1 MNLKIYSGDSLEELV
16 EVLKIAIARRSLVI
30 IFGECRVDYEGRAAS
45 RLELGERVVIIKQDG
60 ALLVHRPHGY
70 SPVNWQP
77 STAIIE
83 VAFKPSVG
91 LVLHAVRD
99 KPREYLTV
107 VFIQVGLVVVGEL
120 ADQGE
125 FTMYLEERDMRDI
138 LAENPWIIEEDLR
151 VLGVEKPIGEG
162 YVDIYALDK
171 SGRHVLVELKRITA
185 TREAA
190 LQLYRYVEVYKKEYG
205 ETPRGILIAPSFA
218 PTALE
223 TLTRLGLEYRYVD
236 LKKLW
241 EFFKKRGSRKV
252 RLQEFSRSS
261 GGERGVPG

>member
-1 MNLKIYSGDSLEELV
+1 VNLKVYSGDSLEELV

-30 IFGECRVDYEGRAAS
+30 ILGECRVDYEGRAAS
-45 RLELGERVVIIKQDG
+45 RLELGERVVIIKQDS

-83 VAFKPSVG
+83 VTFKPSVG

-99 KPREYLTV
+99 RPREYLTV
-107 VFIQVGLVVVGEL
+107 VFVRVGLVVIGEL
-120 ADQGE
+120 VDQGG

-190 LQLYRYVEVYKKEYG
+190 LQLYRYVEVYRKEHG

-236 LKKLW
+236 LKRLW
-241 EFFKKRGSRKV
+241 ELFKKRESKRV
-252 RLQEFSRSS
+252 SLQEFFTKK
-261 GGERGVPG
+261 

>member
-1 MNLKIYSGDSLEELV
+1 VNLKIYSGESSEELV
-16 EVLKIAIARRSLVI
+16 EVLKTAITRRSLI
-30 IFGECRVDYEGRAAS
+30 IILGECRVDYEGRAAS
-45 RLELGERVVIIKQDG
+45 RLEVGERVVIIKQDG
-60 ALLVHRPHGY
+60 ALLVHRPYGY

-77 STAIIE
+77 STVVIE

-91 LVLHAVRD
+91 LVIHAVRD

-107 VFIQVGLVVVGEL
+107 VFIRVGLVIIGEL
-120 ADQGE
+120 VDQGE

-162 YVDIYALDK
+162 YVDIYAIDK
-171 SGRHVLVELKRITA
+171 SGRHVLIELKRITA

-190 LQLYRYVEVYKKEYG
+190 LQLYRYVEIYKKEYG
-205 ETPRGILIAPSFA
+205 ETPRGILIAPSFS
-218 PTALE
+218 PTTLE
-223 TLTRLGLEYRYVD
+223 TLTRLGLEYKYVD

-241 EFFKKRGSRKV
+241 EFFKKRGSKRV
-252 RLQEFSRSS
+252 SLQEFSKRK
-261 GGERGVPG
+261 

>member
-120 ADQGE
+120 VDQGE

>member
-1 MNLKIYSGDSLEELV
+1 VETLKSAVNRRELIV
-16 EVLKIAIARRSLVI
+16 

-60 ALLVHRPHGY
+60 AVLVHRPQGY

-77 STAIIE
+77 STSVIE
-83 VAFKPSVG
+83 VTFKPNIG
-91 LVLHAVRD
+91 LVVHAVRD

-107 VFIQVGLVVVGEL
+107 VFTRVDLVAVGEYT
-120 ADQGE
+120 DQAE
-125 FTMYLEERDMRDI
+125 LTMYLEERDMRDI
-138 LAENPWIIEEDLR
+138 LVENPWIIEDGLR
-151 VLGVEKPIGEG
+151 VLEVEKPIGDG
-162 YVDIYALDK
+162 YVDIYGVDK
-171 SGRHVLVELKRITA
+171 SSRHVLVELKRITA

-190 LQLYRYVEVYKKEYG
+190 LQLYKYVEDYKREHR
-205 ETPRGILIAPSFA
+205 EMPRGILVAPSFA

-241 EFFKKRGSRKV
+241 DLYKKKTTKKTTLHEFLKK
-252 RLQEFSRSS
+252 
-261 GGERGVPG
+261 

>member
-1 MNLKIYSGDSLEELV
+1 VNLKIYSGDSLEELV

-120 ADQGE
+120 VDQGE

-241 EFFKKRGSRKV
+241 EFFKKRGSRRV
-252 RLQEFSRSS
+252 RLQEFFKK
-261 GGERGVPG
+261 

>member
-1 MNLKIYSGDSLEELV
+1 MPLRTYSGLGLESLAETLKSAVARRELV
-16 EVLKIAIARRSLVI
+16 V

-60 ALLVHRPHGY
+60 AVLVHRPQGY

-77 STAIIE
+77 STSVIE
-83 VAFKPSVG
+83 VAFKPSIG
-91 LVLHAVRD
+91 LVVHAVRD

-107 VFIQVGLVVVGEL
+107 VFTRVDLVAVGDYT
-120 ADQGE
+120 DQAE
-125 FTMYLEERDMRDI
+125 FTMYLEERDVRDI
-138 LAENPWIIEEDLR
+138 LVENPWIIEDGLR
-151 VLGVEKPIGEG
+151 LLEVEKPIGDG
-162 YVDIYALDK
+162 YVDIYGVDK
-171 SGRHVLVELKRITA
+171 SSRHVLVELKRITA

-190 LQLYRYVEVYKKEYG
+190 LQLYKYVEDYKREHR
-205 ETPRGILIAPSFA
+205 ETPRGILVAPSFA

-241 EFFKKRGSRKV
+241 ELYKKKTTRKTT
-252 RLQEFSRSS
+252 LHEFLKR
-261 GGERGVPG
+261 

>member
-120 ADQGE
+120 VDQGE

-241 EFFKKRGSRKV
+241 EFFKKRGSRRV